1 MILLDTNVISELM
14 KAKPDTSV
22 LAWVDLQIETDLYIC
37 AITKAEVEWGVG
49 VLPDGKRKQQLQ
61 QASNAIFEIFAGRC
75 LEYSCSAASSYV
87 AIGLEAKRLGRPMSA
102 EDMMIAAIAQS
113 QGCLLATRNI
123 KDFDFLTDVQ
133 LFNPW

>member
-1 MILLDTNVISELM
+1 MILLDTNVIYELM
-14 KAKPDTSV
+14 KSKPDTSV

-49 VLPDGKRKQQLQ
+49 VLPDGKRKKQLQ
-61 QASNAIFEIFAGRC
+61 QASNAIFEMFAGRC
-75 LEYSCSAASSYV
+75 LEYNCSAASNYV
-87 AIGLEAKRLGRPMSA
+87 TIGLEAKLLGRPMSS

-113 QGCLLATRNI
+113 QNGLLATRNV
-123 KDFDFLTDVQ
+123 KDFDFLSDVQ